1 MSSSFRT
8 PHSKFRIAMRIDV
21 ITIFPKMF
29 EAVLGESIIQRA
41 QARGLVRIAIHN
53 LRGFTHDRHRSVDDR
68 PYGGG
73 PGMVMRPEPI
83 FEAVEAIKTATCQTI
98 LMSPQGE
105 RLSTALAQRL
115 AGVDRLIVI
124 CGHYEGVDE
133 RVRTLVDCSVSIGD
147 YVLTGGELPAMV
159 LIDAVA
165 RFLPGVIGH
174 AQATAEESFAEGLLE
189 YPHYTRPPIFR
200 GMAVPD
206 VLLSGDHE
214 RIAQWRKLQ
223 AMAKT
228 FVFRPDLVSCRDT
241 SVQQR
246 G

>member
-1 MSSSFRT
+1 MM
-8 PHSKFRIAMRIDV
+8 HIDV
-21 ITIFPKMF
+21 VTIFPKMF
-29 EAVLGESIIQRA
+29 EAALGESIIKRA
-41 QARGLVRIAIHN
+41 QEKGVLQIALHD
-53 LRGFTHDRHRSVDDR
+53 LRDYTHDKHRSVDDR

-83 FEAVEAIKTATCQTI
+83 FEAVEAIKTENCRTI

-105 RLSTALAQRL
+105 RLSTPMAQRL
-115 AGVDRLIVI
+115 CALERLLLI

-133 RVRTLVDCSVSIGD
+133 RVKTVVDESVSIGD

-174 AQATAEESFAEGLLE
+174 AEAAAEDSFADGWLE
-189 YPHYTRPPIFR
+189 HPQYTRPPVFR

-206 VLLSGDHE
+206 ILLSGDHKQV
-214 RIAQWRKLQ
+214 AHWRKLQ
-223 AMAKT
+223 SVAKT
-228 FVFRPDLVSCRDT
+228 LQLRPDL
-241 SVQQR
+241 R
-246 G
+246 GGS

>member
-1 MSSSFRT
+1 MQ
-8 PHSKFRIAMRIDV
+8 IDV

-29 EAVLGESIIQRA
+29 EAVLGASIIKRA
-41 QARGLVRIAIHN
+41 QEKGILQITLHD
-53 LRGFTHDRHRSVDDR
+53 LRDYTYDRHRSVDDR

-83 FEAVEAIKTATCQTI
+83 FEAVEAIKTANCRTI

-105 RLSTALAQRL
+105 RLSTPLAQRL
-115 AGVDRLIVI
+115 SAVERLIVI

-133 RVRTLVDCSVSIGD
+133 RVKTLVDESVSIGD

-174 AQATAEESFAEGLLE
+174 VQAAEEDSFAAGWLE
-189 YPHYTRPPIFR
+189 HPQYTRPPVFR

-206 VLLSGDHE
+206 ILRSGDHKQV
-214 RIAQWRKLQ
+214 AHWRKLQ
-223 AMAKT
+223 SVAKT
-228 FVFRPDLVSCRDT
+228 LQLRPDL
-241 SVQQR
+241 R
-246 G
+246 GGT